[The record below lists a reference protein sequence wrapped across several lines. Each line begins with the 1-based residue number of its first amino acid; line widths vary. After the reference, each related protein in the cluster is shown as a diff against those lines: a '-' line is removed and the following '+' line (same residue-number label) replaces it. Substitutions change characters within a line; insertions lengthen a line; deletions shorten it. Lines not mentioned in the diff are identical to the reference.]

1 MMQTQTIMNQIAK
14 HITPFTWM
22 ILAMLFSC
30 NSSENSGEAVQE
42 EKLYETITLQQ
53 EDLKGSISLP
63 GELKS
68 FESVAIYPKITG
80 YVQSIKV
87 DRGSKVK
94 KGDVIVQIEAPE
106 VMAELS
112 AAKAK
117 VLQAEGF
124 AQSATSKL
132 STTKDQFER
141 IQKTAQTPGT
151 VSASDLLR
159 IENQLQEEEAN
170 AASAQ
175 SALEAAKYQLQAAQ
189 QMANYLTIRAPFDGI
204 VTERNVHTGTFVSAQ
219 SGDKPMFRMEMNDVL
234 RLEIPVPESYSGL
247 DFGSD
252 SLSFTLNTQS
262 GKSFK
267 AKVSRQS
274 GSLQNA
280 SRTEIIEADVP
291 NKDGSL
297 KAGSFAQV
305 KVNYKKEG
313 SMMIP
318 NAALITSMEDRFV
331 VKVVNGEAQR
341 VSVRKGISKDG
352 QTEIFG
358 DLQAGDIILK
368 SPSETIQTGDRVRVG
383 L

>member
-1 MMQTQTIMNQIAK
+1 MNQIAK
-14 HITPFTWM
+14 HINPITWLL
-22 ILAMLFSC
+22 LAMLFSC
-30 NSSENSGEAVQE
+30 NSSENSGETVQE
-42 EKLYETITLQQ
+42 EKLYETFTLQQ

-68 FESVAIYPKITG
+68 FESVDIYPKVTG

-94 KGDVIVQIEAPE
+94 KGEVIVQIEAPE

-124 AQSATSKL
+124 ARSAESKL
-132 STTKDQFER
+132 STIQDQYER

-159 IENQLQEEEAN
+159 IENQLKEEEAN

-175 SALEAAKYQLQAAQ
+175 SALEAAKHQLQAAQ
-189 QMANYLTIRAPFDGI
+189 QMANYLAIRAPFDGV

-219 SGDKPMFRMEMNDVL
+219 AGEKPMFRMEMNDVL

-252 SLSFTLNTQS
+252 SLSFTLNTPS

-274 GSLQNA
+274 GTLQNA

-331 VKVVNGEAQR
+331 VKVVNGETQR

-358 DLQAGDIILK
+358 ELQPGDIILK
-368 SPSETIQTGDRVRVG
+368 NPSETIQNGDKIKVSNP
-383 L
+383 

>member
-1 MMQTQTIMNQIAK
+1 MNQIAK
-14 HITPFTWM
+14 HINPITWLL
-22 ILAMLFSC
+22 LAMLFSC
-30 NSSENSGEAVQE
+30 NSSENSGETVQE
-42 EKLYETITLQQ
+42 EKFYETFTLQQ
-53 EDLKGSISLP
+53 KDLKGSISLP

-68 FESVAIYPKITG
+68 FESVDIYPKVTG

-94 KGDVIVQIEAPE
+94 KGEVIVQIEAPE

-124 AQSATSKL
+124 ARSAESKL
-132 STTKDQFER
+132 STIQDQYER

-159 IENQLQEEEAN
+159 IENQLKEEEAN

-189 QMANYLTIRAPFDGI
+189 QMANYLAIRAPFDGV

-219 SGDKPMFRMEMNDVL
+219 AGEKPMFRMEMNDVL

-252 SLSFTLNTQS
+252 SLSFTLNTPS

-274 GSLQNA
+274 GTLQNA

-331 VKVVNGEAQR
+331 VKVVNGETQR

-358 DLQAGDIILK
+358 ELQPGDIILK
-368 SPSETIQTGDRVRVG
+368 NPSETIQNGDKIKVSNP
-383 L
+383 

>member
-1 MMQTQTIMNQIAK
+1 MNKIAK
-14 HITPFTWM
+14 HISPFTWM

-30 NSSENSGEAVQE
+30 SSSENSGESVQE

-63 GELKS
+63 GELRS

-94 KGDVIVQIEAPE
+94 KGEVIAQIEAPE
-106 VMAELS
+106 IQAELA

-117 VLQAEGF
+117 VLQVEGF
-124 AQSATSKL
+124 AQSAESKL
-132 STTKDQFER
+132 STTKDQFDR

-159 IENQLQEEEAN
+159 IENQLKEEEAK

-189 QMANYLTIRAPFDGI
+189 QMVNYLTVRAPFDGV

-219 SGDKPMFRMEMNDVL
+219 VGEKPMFLMEMNDVL

-247 DFGSD
+247 DFGID
-252 SLSFTLNTQS
+252 SLSFTLKAQS

-267 AKVSRQS
+267 AVVSRQS

-368 SPSETIQTGDRVRVG
+368 NPSETIQTGDRVKVD

>member
-1 MMQTQTIMNQIAK
+1 MMQNQTIMNQIPK
-14 HITPFTWM
+14 HINPITWLL
-22 ILAMLFSC
+22 LAMLFSC
-30 NSSENSGEAVQE
+30 SSSENSGESVQE
-42 EKLYETITLQQ
+42 EKLYETFTLQQ

-68 FESVAIYPKITG
+68 FESVDIYPKVTG
-80 YVQSIKV
+80 YVQNIKV

-94 KGDVIVQIEAPE
+94 KGEVIAQIEAPE

-117 VLQAEGF
+117 VSQAEGF
-124 AQSATSKL
+124 AESATSKL
-132 STTKDQFER
+132 STIKDQYDR

-204 VTERNVHTGTFVSAQ
+204 VTERNVHTGTLVSAH
-219 SGDKPMFRMEMNDVL
+219 SGDKPMFRLEMNDVL

-247 DFGSD
+247 NFGSD
-252 SLSFTLNTQS
+252 SLSFTLNAPS

-274 GSLQNA
+274 GTLQNA

-313 SMMIP
+313 SIMIP

-368 SPSETIQTGDRVRVG
+368 NPSETIQTGDRVKID

>member
-1 MMQTQTIMNQIAK
+1 
-14 HITPFTWM
+14 
-22 ILAMLFSC
+22 MLFSC

-63 GELKS
+63 GELRS

-132 STTKDQFER
+132 STTKDQFDR

-291 NKDGSL
+291 NKNGSL

-313 SMMIP
+313 SIIIP

-341 VSVRKGISKDG
+341 VSVRKGISQNG

-358 DLQAGDIILK
+358 DLQPGDIIHK
-368 SPSETIQTGDRVRVG
+368 NPSETIQTGDRVKVD